1 MQMFTLNS
9 IGVILAVALGLL
21 VNQFIGMNGV
31 ALMVIF
37 LLVSAY
43 ITSYEHNQ
51 KKSLG
56 LYDYTRGWQN
66 VFSNGAM
73 PVIFAAV
80 SGAYGI
86 FPFLG
91 SMASIMADK
100 MSSEIGVIDN
110 DAFDILGFR
119 RVKPGVNGGIS
130 ATGTLASLTGGL
142 IMGISAAYLFGIT
155 PSQAL
160 MVGVCG
166 LAGSLADSVAGHFEE
181 RGFGSKGTSN
191 MAGSAF
197 GGALAIAL
205 HSMGMM

>member
-9 IGVILAVALGLL
+9 IGVILAVVLGLL
-21 VNQFIGMNGV
+21 VNQFIGLNGV
-31 ALMVIF
+31 IMMGIF

-43 ITSYEHNQ
+43 ITSYEYNQ

-66 VFSNGAM
+66 VFSNGIM
-73 PVIFAAV
+73 PVAFAAV
-80 SGAYGI
+80 SGMYGI

-91 SMASIMADK
+91 SVAAIMADK
-100 MSSEIGVIDN
+100 MSSEIGVIDKN
-110 DAFDILGFR
+110 VYDILGFKK
-119 RVKPGVNGGIS
+119 VKPGVNGGIS
-130 ATGTLASLTGGL
+130 VIGTLASLIGGL

-160 MVGVCG
+160 MISICG

-181 RGFGSKGTSN
+181 RGLGSKGTSN
-191 MAGSAF
+191 IIGSAF
-197 GGALAIAL
+197 GGALAIL
-205 HSMGMM
+205 FHNMGMI